1 MCNCTSE
8 VRCYASPR
16 NDESNSTKRPAC
28 AGLFLN
34 VSTSAATV
42 MPAMVAPA
50 RTVAIERLQLEAS
63 DAGGD
68 VQPGLALQADR
79 LQRVGVGG
87 TTDQEIA
94 AAADPDRRIGADA
107 AVIAGELA
115 AADPAVRRIHGPG
128 QPGLIGEA
136 EIAAVAVHGGAVGF
150 RPAAFALE
158 HAFEARPRAHDEGDI
173 LATLAFTAAG

>member
-42 MPAMVAPA
+42 MPAMVVPA
-50 RTVAIERLQLEAS
+50 RTVADERLQLEIG

-68 VQPGLALQADR
+68 GQPGLALQADR

-87 TTDQEIA
+87 ATDQEIT
-94 AAADPDRRIGADA
+94 AAADPDRPVGADA
-107 AVIAGELA
+107 AVITGEFA
-115 AADPAVRRIHGPG
+115 AADPAPRRIHGPG
-128 QPGLIGEA
+128 QPGP
-136 EIAAVAVHGGAVGF
+136 GGKAQS
-150 RPAAFALE
+150 
-158 HAFEARPRAHDEGDI
+158 D
-173 LATLAFTAAG
+173 T